1 MPPNLKVIRSLPVP
15 LPVDDI
21 DGANTGHLSLPDISR
36 FSTGLPGTL
45 VNYGDNSPAWRRIEW
60 HQQLLCG
67 RAGLQRWSSRSESHL
82 AIQRERPGQSGH
94 RQAALL
100 YGLVLNNYDMALLK
114 NELRSLAYEVNLA
127 EGLRDLTMAQR
138 LALTMFYRSLQRHEA
153 IEILLKQK
161 LVKDALLAAMVA
173 FSGLGNLRLDPR
185 IVRIIHEVIGVPL
198 KHFPLLAACEFVGA
212 LELVLGIWWPSLG
225 VAAGIDLVLCFL
237 GAIVSHVR
245 VGDVKGMGSAA
256 FMLTVSVAALA
267 LRILTQKAG

>member
-21 DGANTGHLSLPDISR
+21 DGANTVHLSLADISR

-114 NELRSLAYEVNLA
+114 NELRSLAYEVILA

-153 IEILLKQK
+153 I
-161 LVKDALLAAMVA
+161 
-173 FSGLGNLRLDPR
+173 
-185 IVRIIHEVIGVPL
+185 VRIIHEVIGVPL
-198 KHFPLLAACEFVGA
+198 KYFPLLAACEFVGA
-212 LELVLGIWWPSLG
+212 LEQVLGIWWPSLG
-225 VAAGIDLVLCFL
+225 VAAGIDLPGPLLC
-237 GAIVSHVR
+237 GR
-245 VGDVKGMGSAA
+245 DC
-256 FMLTVSVAALA
+256 VACARGRCERNGTRRLHA
-267 LRILTQKAG
+267 DRLRCSTRPADPDAKAG